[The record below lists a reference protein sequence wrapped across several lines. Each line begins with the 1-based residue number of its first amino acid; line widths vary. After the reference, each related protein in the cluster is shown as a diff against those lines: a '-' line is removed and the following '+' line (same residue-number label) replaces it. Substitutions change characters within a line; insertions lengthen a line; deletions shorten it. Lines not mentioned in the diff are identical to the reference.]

1 MEVINRL
8 KKIEK
13 EYKNTKWLELI
24 KANSQQIE
32 HYKYIQDNISVAIKN
47 SRKKCLTDVEVLNYI
62 RVMFKDEPYLYW
74 FIFKEYFEKLVL
86 LIDYAYL
93 MGMCQGESLCNKL
106 SVDDMDV
113 LRKIISMNNT
123 ERGRNNGENK

>member
-8 KKIEK
+8 KEIEK

-47 SRKKCLTDVEVLNYI
+47 SR
-62 RVMFKDEPYLYW
+62 
-74 FIFKEYFEKLVL
+74 
-86 LIDYAYL
+86 
-93 MGMCQGESLCNKL
+93 
-106 SVDDMDV
+106 
-113 LRKIISMNNT
+113 NT
-123 ERGRNNGENK
+123 IAIVIHVIYMVCICITTPGAHSCAK